1 MLDASDIFKNYHGMD
16 TQTIS
21 RLGDQLFAALAQR
34 RAIEPLTSRFA
45 DLTVDDAYAIQQR
58 LMIRRVAAG
67 EKIIGKKIGV
77 TSQVVMNMLGVRQ
90 PDFGMLT
97 DAMWHLD
104 GAIIDMRTLLQPK
117 AEAEIAFR
125 LKKDLK
131 GPEITADD
139 VLAATDSVMACF
151 EIVDSR
157 IRDWKI
163 KIQDTV
169 ADNASCG
176 VFVMNETKA
185 DPHQV
190 DLVNCAMVMEK
201 NGTVV
206 ATGIGAATMGS
217 PLNAVAWL
225 ANAMGRQGV
234 TLRAGEIVLSGALGA
249 MVPVSQGDTLRMH
262 IDGIGA
268 CSISFV

>member
-1 MLDASDIFKNYHGMD
+1 MDAKL
-16 TQTIS
+16 IS
-21 RLGDQLFAALAQR
+21 TLSEELFVALIER
-34 RAIEPLTSRFA
+34 HTIEPLTARYP
-45 DLTVDDAYAIQQR
+45 DLTIDDAYVIQQA
-58 LMIRRVAAG
+58 LIARRIAAG

-77 TSQVVMNMLGVRQ
+77 TSHAVMNMLGVDQ

-97 DAMWHLD
+97 NTMWHRD
-104 GAIIDMRTLLQPK
+104 GDSIDARTLLQPK

-125 LKKDLK
+125 LKRDLK
-131 GPEITADD
+131 GPGVTAND
-139 VLAATDSVMACF
+139 VLAATDCVMACF

-176 VFVMNETKA
+176 VFVLSQTGV
-185 DPHQV
+185 DPGQI
-190 DLVNCAMVMEK
+190 DLLTCSMVMEK
-201 NGTVV
+201 NGAVV
-206 ATGIGAATMGS
+206 ATGNGAATMGS

-234 TLRAGEIVLSGALGA
+234 TLYAGEIVLSGALGA
-249 MVPVSQGDTLRMH
+249 MVPVTAGDSLRMN
-262 IDGIGA
+262 IGGIGT

>member
-1 MLDASDIFKNYHGMD
+1 MDAN
-16 TQTIS
+16 TVTA
-21 RLGDQLFAALAQR
+21 LGDELYLALAEC
-34 RAIEPLTSRFA
+34 RAIDPITSRYPEI
-45 DLTVDDAYAIQQR
+45 TVDDAYAIQQR
-58 LMIRRVAAG
+58 LMARRTAAG
-67 EKIIGKKIGV
+67 EKIVGKKIGV
-77 TSQVVMNMLGVRQ
+77 TSQAVMDMLGVQQ

-97 DAMWHLD
+97 DAMWHRD
-104 GAIIDMRTLLQPK
+104 GGSIDAATLLQPK

-125 LKKDLK
+125 LKRDLR
-131 GPEITADD
+131 GPGITAED
-139 VLAATDSVMACF
+139 VLAATESVMACF

-176 VFVMNETKA
+176 VFVLNETSV
-185 DPHQV
+185 DPSQV
-190 DLVNCAMVMEK
+190 DLLNCPMVMEK

-206 ATGIGAATMGS
+206 ATGNGSATMGS

-234 TLRAGEIVLSGALGA
+234 TLYAGEIVLSGALGP
-249 MVPVSQGDTLRMH
+249 MVPVTSGDSLSMS
-262 IDGIGA
+262 IGGIGA
-268 CSISFV
+268 CSISFT

>member
-1 MLDASDIFKNYHGMD
+1 
-16 TQTIS
+16 
-21 RLGDQLFAALAQR
+21 
-34 RAIEPLTSRFA
+34 
-45 DLTVDDAYAIQQR
+45 
-58 LMIRRVAAG
+58 
-67 EKIIGKKIGV
+67 
-77 TSQVVMNMLGVRQ
+77 VMSMLGVDQ

-97 DAMWHLD
+97 NTMWHVD
-104 GAIIDMRTLLQPK
+104 GDRIDARTLLQPK

-125 LKKDLK
+125 LKHDLR
-131 GPEITADD
+131 GPGITASD
-139 VLAATDSVMACF
+139 VLAATDCVMACF

-176 VFVMNETKA
+176 VFVLSETGV

-190 DLVNCAMVMEK
+190 DLLACPMVMEK
-201 NGTVV
+201 NGAVV
-206 ATGIGAATMGS
+206 ATGVGAATMGS

-234 TLRAGEIVLSGALGA
+234 TLHAGEIVLSGALGA
-249 MVPVSQGDTLRMH
+249 MVPVAAGDSLRMQ
-262 IDGIGA
+262 IGGIGA

>member
-1 MLDASDIFKNYHGMD
+1 MDAAL
-16 TQTIS
+16 IS
-21 RLGDQLFAALAQR
+21 ALGDELFAALTEHR
-34 RAIEPLTSRFA
+34 TIEPLTSRHPGITMA
-45 DLTVDDAYAIQQR
+45 DAYAIQQA
-58 LMIRRVAAG
+58 LTARRIAAG

-77 TSQVVMNMLGVRQ
+77 TSQVVMNMLGVDQ

-97 DAMWHLD
+97 NRMCFTD
-104 GAIIDMRTLLQPK
+104 GGTIAARALIQPK

-125 LKKDLK
+125 LKADLK
-131 GPEITADD
+131 GPGITAGD
-139 VLAATDSVMACF
+139 VLAATDSVSACF

-176 VFVMNETKA
+176 VFVLSGTRV
-185 DPHQV
+185 DPTQV
-190 DLVNCAMVMEK
+190 DLLACPMVMEK
-201 NGTVV
+201 NGVVV
-206 ATGIGAATMGS
+206 ATGNGAATMGS

-225 ANAMGRQGV
+225 ANALGPLGV

-249 MVPVSQGDTLRMH
+249 MVPVARGDRLRMS
-262 IDGIGA
+262 IGGIGA
-268 CSISFV
+268 CSIAFV